1 MAQSLLSYAG
11 AAGGDVGGTVP
22 GRPNF
27 QAAQRPKNGAA
38 IQQPAYHL
46 HQLYGRS
53 ILLDWKAAKPGAS
66 KDDVI
71 EFILDVV
78 RVPAASICSVTIEHG
93 SQLFL
98 FTMEGEEIYEGVLAR
113 LREGIAW
120 PKANGAKV
128 FGWATLEALTQVR
141 VSNVPFYL
149 SLEAL
154 KIHLSQYGR
163 VIRTN
168 RGRCRKRLPNAAD
181 GVIHLTMQLENP
193 DWLPRYIQLVDEK
206 GVLAASMAVNADEGK
221 RPCYKCGSKAHP
233 SFYCRA
239 GTRPRDAP
247 AAVWSTMI
255 FSPNMLIPLAPAEEP
270 PVVQEGGG
278 PPIEE
283 QRQGLVERLPDQTG
297 EERQDGEE
305 EMENGDSGL
314 MAVLNAVYPLS
325 PAAQAAVERMSQQQ
339 RVEAVALV
347 KEVVEA
353 TEMSK
358 IPESWEDSQ
367 FTIKTPP
374 SAPRKLEPSGA
385 SSSSSDEGGD
395 EAEDVSEEESQDMSV
410 SLLAQEEEEERGNE
424 ERKKAKKER
433 KSIQSQARRARET
446 DTSQLSTQDFMKT
459 KRSPKLATKSKGGET
474 KKAHSLKRKPSLN
487 NEGAAPRN
495 NVKKHLEEADS
506 ERIENSADHGK
517 KA

>member
-1 MAQSLLSYAG
+1 M
-11 AAGGDVGGTVP
+11 V
-22 GRPNF
+22 
-27 QAAQRPKNGAA
+27 
-38 IQQPAYHL
+38 
-46 HQLYGRS
+46 
-53 ILLDWKAAKPGAS
+53 
-66 KDDVI
+66 
-71 EFILDVV
+71 
-78 RVPAASICSVTIEHG
+78 
-93 SQLFL
+93 
-98 FTMEGEEIYEGVLAR
+98 
-113 LREGIAW
+113 
-120 PKANGAKV
+120 
-128 FGWATLEALTQVR
+128 
-141 VSNVPFYL
+141 
-149 SLEAL
+149 
-154 KIHLSQYGR
+154 
-163 VIRTN
+163 
-168 RGRCRKRLPNAAD
+168 
-181 GVIHLTMQLENP
+181 
-193 DWLPRYIQLVDEK
+193 
-206 GVLAASMAVNADEGK
+206 
-221 RPCYKCGSKAHP
+221 
-233 SFYCRA
+233 
-239 GTRPRDAP
+239 
-247 AAVWSTMI
+247 
-255 FSPNMLIPLAPAEEP
+255 
-270 PVVQEGGG
+270 
-278 PPIEE
+278 E

-395 EAEDVSEEESQDMSV
+395 EGEDVSEEESQDMLV
-410 SLLAQEEEEERGNE
+410 SLLAQEEEEERGTE

-433 KSIQSQARRARET
+433 KTIQSQARRARET

-474 KKAHSLKRKPSLN
+474 KKAHSLKRKSSLN